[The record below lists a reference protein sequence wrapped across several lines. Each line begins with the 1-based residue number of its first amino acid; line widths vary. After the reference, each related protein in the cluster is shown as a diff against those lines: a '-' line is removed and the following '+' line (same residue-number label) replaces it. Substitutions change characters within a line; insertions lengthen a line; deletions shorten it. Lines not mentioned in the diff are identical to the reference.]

1 MKKNCHANAALD
13 IKCNMNNNFHRG
25 NDSPLTFHWKLP
37 MTSAHNN
44 SLWEPWPL
52 GIRRLCPRDHAVES
66 SPDLHRTNRHR
77 HSSPS
82 ASASWKVERVPRFT
96 RIPRVHPAAW
106 RDSLLFIGVVSCVQS
121 EFFSNKSLSAAQ
133 RVVGQEARMETLQR
147 ALEKKQQNR
156 LTVLFPFGHQGAFLQ
171 QRFYVEN
178 FD

>member
-1 MKKNCHANAALD
+1 MGTLP
-13 IKCNMNNNFHRG
+13 R
-25 NDSPLTFHWKLP
+25 LTP
-37 MTSAHNN
+37 
-44 SLWEPWPL
+44 
-52 GIRRLCPRDHAVES
+52 
-66 SPDLHRTNRHR
+66 
-77 HSSPS
+77 
-82 ASASWKVERVPRFT
+82 
-96 RIPRVHPAAW
+96 IPHVRPAAW

-178 FD
+178 FDERHYECIKYPQWKQHHKTFLH